1 MSTTRLVEPPPPPD
15 PVLTRYGMYAEDGKI
30 VFERSQ
36 HHWGRRRRPR
46 LRYIYFTQERQL
58 WRVYVR
64 NNRKLRNTATY
75 STPATYIESYR
86 LEPVW
91 PKHMQMDTG
100 L

>member
-15 PVLTRYGMYAEDGKI
+15 PILTRFGAYVEDGKI
-30 VFERSQ
+30 VFERSLSR
-36 HHWGRRRRPR
+36 WGRSSRRR
-46 LRYIYFTQERQL
+46 RYIYFIPERQL

-64 NNRKLRNTATY
+64 NNRKLHRTTY